1 MADIT
6 IRYLDERVLS
16 ALKRRA
22 EARNRP
28 LQAEL
33 REALRNQVAG
43 LSVPVQKGRRV
54 GLRPTPTRGD
64 DDTLVG
70 RGGSQT
76 RPPTE
81 G

>member
-33 REALRNQVAG
+33 REALRNQAAG
-43 LSVPVQKGRRV
+43 LSVPAGGSKTRPYRSRANHVGA
-54 GLRPTPTRGD
+54 GLRPARK
-64 DDTLVG
+64 
-70 RGGSQT
+70 
-76 RPPTE
+76 RPQS
-81 G
+81 